1 MEENNHKRDI
11 LLYVIAIIIFYLL
24 QTVVIYFIAKQYG
37 TDGETIQLF
46 GGGDDGAGYWQ
57 QIKNNFMYGNVSYV
71 NATKTWYVP
80 LMSFLTQLLGVAS
93 PLIVRIANVI
103 ALTFMVIGILKIINL
118 IENELSTQ
126 LFDVKKKMM
135 LVILFYPSLIYLLFS
150 IYRDYWIYMFMV
162 WSVYFGAKWIVNHDV
177 FSLVQFIICIFFLH
191 HFRGYA
197 AAAVLL
203 SILISKIFISK
214 SFKSIKR
221 IMYLGLFILLVWYTF
236 LITFKVP
243 YLNISLLDAIKYR
256 EGLYLVGDQYLALRS
271 GASDF
276 GLPFSTNFFPLFII
290 QYIYSILVNFAGPFI
305 WQIKNIGTMVGFAES
320 VFIVFVMINYF
331 KIDRWKRK
339 KILTES
345 KVLRILL
352 IQSIIWFSA
361 IGLTNKNLGTAIRLR
376 VPGILFVLV
385 IVFTVGYLV
394 TKINSQEK
402 NGV

>member
-1 MEENNHKRDI
+1 MEKNNHKRDI
-11 LLYVIAIIIFYLL
+11 LLYVIAILIFYLI
-24 QTVVIYFIAKQYG
+24 QTVIIYFIAKQFG

-57 QIKNNFMYGNVSYV
+57 QIKNNFMFGNVSYV

-80 LMSFLTQLLGVAS
+80 LMSFLTRLAGVAS

-103 ALTFMVIGILKIINL
+103 ALIFMVIGILKIVNL

-126 LFDVKKKMM
+126 LFNVKKKVL

-162 WSVYFGAKWIVNHDV
+162 WSVYCGAKWIVNHDI
-177 FSLVQFIICIFFLH
+177 FSLVQFIICIFFLY

-203 SILISKIFISK
+203 SIIISKVFINK
-214 SFKSIKR
+214 SLKSIKR
-221 IMYLGLFILLVWYTF
+221 IMYIGLFFLFVWYTF
-236 LITFKVP
+236 LISFEVP
-243 YLNISLLDAIKYR
+243 YLNMSLFNAIKYR
-256 EGLYLVGDQYLALRS
+256 EGLYLIGNQYLALRS
-271 GASDF
+271 GGSDF
-276 GLPFSTNFFPLFII
+276 GLPFSTNFFPVFII

-305 WQIKNIGTMVGFAES
+305 WQIKSIGTMMGFAES
-320 VFIVFVMINYF
+320 VFIISVLINYF
-331 KIDRWKRK
+331 KIDRWKRT
-339 KILTES
+339 KILSES
-345 KVLRILL
+345 KVLRVLL
-352 IQSIIWFSA
+352 IQSIVWFSA

-376 VPGILFVLV
+376 VPGILFFLI
-385 IVFTVGYLV
+385 IVFTIGYV
-394 TKINSQEK
+394 ARKINSQEE